1 MKLAR
6 MLLVLVASL
15 LLGGGFLASQLA
27 SLRGDSFA
35 YAQRMDAA
43 PIRYLALLLLL
54 GAIGL
59 SFIRDREEP
68 IE

>member
-15 LLGGGFLASQLA
+15 LLGGGFVASQLA
-27 SLRGDSFA
+27 SLRGDSYS

-43 PIRYLALLLLL
+43 PIRYLALALLI
-54 GAIGL
+54 AAVAL
-59 SFIRDREEP
+59 SFVPEKEDPSE
-68 IE
+68 

>member
-15 LLGGGFLASQLA
+15 LLGGGFVASQLA

-43 PIRYLALLLLL
+43 PIRYLALFLLVA
-54 GAIGL
+54 AIGL
-59 SFIRDREEP
+59 SFVRDNEEP
-68 IE
+68 TE